1 MKIVRVTS
9 FCTEL
14 TFGRRAFMRKI
25 LIADCD
31 VDCIVSL
38 KQIFEKH
45 GYEVM
50 MTSSGN
56 DVLDIVAKEHIEAV
70 VMEVGLEGVDGLSV
84 CKELRKKSKVP
95 IIIVSNRKQYY
106 EIIVGLDSGAD
117 DYVVKPFSPGEV
129 MARLQAVFRRIA
141 MEHAVTKNE
150 SMSELL
156 VVDNLKISMKQFSVY
171 INEKKI
177 NLAKREIE
185 TLYLMASNPGK
196 VFTRDNLLDS
206 LGGFDYYG
214 DNRTVD
220 THIKRLR
227 KKLAA
232 CEHPGWNIAT
242 VWGKGYKFEIGND
255 F

>member
-1 MKIVRVTS
+1 
-9 FCTEL
+9 
-14 TFGRRAFMRKI
+14 MRKI

-38 KQIFEKH
+38 KQVFEKH
-45 GYEVM
+45 GYEVV

-56 DVLDIVAKEHIEAV
+56 DVLEIASKEHLEAI
-70 VMEVGLEGVDGLSV
+70 VMEVDLENIDGLSV

-106 EIIVGLDSGAD
+106 QIIVGLDSGAD
-117 DYVVKPFSPGEV
+117 DYVTKPFSPGEV

-141 MEHAVTKNE
+141 LEHTMTKSE

-156 VVDNLKISMKQFSVY
+156 VIDNLKISMKQFTVY
-171 INEKKI
+171 INDTKI

-185 TLYLMASNPGK
+185 TLYLMASNPDK

-206 LGGFDYYG
+206 LWGFDYYG

-227 KKLAA
+227 KKLGV
-232 CEHPGWNIAT
+232 EPHPNWNVAT
-242 VWGKGYKFEIGND
+242 VWGKGYKFEIGNN